1 MVEELKDA
9 SDIKKLIG
17 KNKGEE
23 DPLLVAQRFLN
34 IFRQLHIFDQKR
46 RDEFN
51 SMILSQTP
59 EIRGSFGLLPGGSVL
74 QEYVDELEISK
85 GIAKSNGSN
94 IVSPSILEQTQKE
107 SPLAKI
113 KNAQQQASSSAQVNI
128 SGDAKLVADASF
140 AQVLSQSVSNALM
153 AANASKEDNFD
164 KLAEAI
170 KENSGNGK
178 IVPDEKFAAAMAR
191 AFSQALQYSD
201 AGKKA
206 DIKELIAAVRE
217 SRKIELPEGVSFGG
231 GNNTPKQLISDESAF
246 AKTIAMTV
254 AKVIQDS
261 NNNANLSS
269 EIKDLASAVRESRK
283 IEFPEGF
290 SWGNT
295 STINSSAPLI
305 SDEAAFAKTIAE
317 AMAKVINVG
326 TNVATSSPDIKELIN
341 AIRENNN
348 SNAEAISKAMISGLG
363 PLLNSLEKNKNTIAT
378 PTRISL
384 NADND
389 FSEIIAKAFAQTFEI
404 SEKKH
409 QEQTERLIAGFQE
422 ALSKDKNN
430 TFETKNNKGKQF
442 NQQQTVSIANEQL
455 EKITQDFT
463 KTLQSIN
470 DSRKSENREISQAI
484 KETSKELA
492 QMFAKHNKGY
502 IAPTQDK
509 EMINEIISQ
518 VAQVQ
523 SNIFQEMSKQQTTEL
538 SSIISLALKE
548 SQKTSVDTI
557 VSAVSKLQSSRSI
570 FNFANHQTFE
580 DMSKASSNIETWED
594 GGITETTKDIK
605 ITTKDKK
612 SSVDKYIKSAFERSS
627 STDDNS
633 PVSGADWGFSTEDDN
648 TTAIAYDENTAIS
661 SNDKE
666 WEYETNESGE
676 PQGLEGED
684 WEWEYEEDGEVTGTE
699 GEDWEWEY
707 EDSDADTAFTSS
719 EESWEYEENEVTESQ
734 GLEGEDW
741 EWEYEEDNDN
751 TFENTQKVNQDDIN
765 IATPMLTE
773 VSSEDSQATT
783 KNTISVNEP
792 PFADK
797 GEIVIAE
804 LRNKQNFAD
813 PYLMDNVGV

>member
-1 MVEELKDA
+1 LVEELKDA

-23 DPLLVAQRFLN
+23 DPILVAQRFLN

-51 SMILSQTP
+51 SMILSQP
-59 EIRGSFGLLPGGSVL
+59 AEIRGAFGLLPGGSVL

-85 GIAKSNGSN
+85 GMAKSNTYN
-94 IVSPSILEQTQKE
+94 AVSSSILSSAQEKE

-113 KNAQQQASSSAQVNI
+113 KNAQQAASSAQVNI

-140 AQVLSQSVSNALM
+140 AQVLSQSVSSALM

-164 KLAEAI
+164 KLVEAI

-178 IVPDEKFAAAMAR
+178 IVPDEKFAAILAR

-206 DIKELIAAVRE
+206 DIKELINAVRE
-217 SRKIELPEGVSFGG
+217 SRKIEWPEGISLGG
-231 GNNTPKQLISDESAF
+231 ANSAPTQLIADEVSF
-246 AKTIAMTV
+246 AKTIAATV
-254 AKVIQDS
+254 AKIVQDS
-261 NNNANLSS
+261 QNNSNLSS
-269 EIKDLASAVRESRK
+269 EIKDLAAAVRESRK

-290 SWGNT
+290 SLGNT
-295 STINSSAPLI
+295 STISSSAPLI
-305 SDEAAFAKTIAE
+305 SDETAFAKIIAE

-326 TNVATSSPDIKELIN
+326 SNAVTSSSDIKELIN

-348 SNAEAISKAMISGLG
+348 SNAEAISKAMVSGIS
-363 PLLNSLEKNKNTIAT
+363 PLINSLEKNKNAITA
-378 PTRISL
+378 PAKISL
-384 NADND
+384 DTDSN
-389 FSEIIAKAFAQTFEI
+389 FSEIIAKAFTQTFEI
-404 SEKKH
+404 SEKRH

-430 TFETKNNKGKQF
+430 SFETKNNKGKQL
-442 NQQQTVSIANEQL
+442 NQQQSSSIANEQL

-484 KETSKELA
+484 KETSKELL
-492 QMFAKHNKGY
+492 QMFAKHNTNKGY
-502 IAPTQDK
+502 IAQTQDK
-509 EMINEIISQ
+509 EMINEIITQ

-523 SNIFQEMSKQQTTEL
+523 SNIFQEMAKQQTTEL

-557 VSAVSKLQSSRSI
+557 VNAVNKLHSSHSI
-570 FNFANHQTFE
+570 FNFTTPKIFSDDIENIDDAEIPDNKQDT
-580 DMSKASSNIETWED
+580 SNDTISQ
-594 GGITETTKDIK
+594 ITV
-605 ITTKDKK
+605 KDKK
-612 SSVDKYIKSAFERSS
+612 SSVAKYIKSAFERSS
-627 STDDNS
+627 SIEETPTS
-633 PVSGADWGFSTEDDN
+633 SADWGFSTNEQHETITNNHDDN
-648 TTAIAYDENTAIS
+648 TTIVNNNS
-661 SNDKE
+661 E
-666 WEYETNESGE
+666 WEYEENDTDE

-684 WEWEYEEDGEVTGTE
+684 WEWEYEEDNEVSGTE

-707 EDSDADTAFTSS
+707 EENDTDISNTQS
-719 EESWEYEENEVTESQ
+719 EIYNYEENETLQQ

-741 EWEYEEDNDN
+741 EWEYEEDETTEEENISLSDAPIINSQNDEIQSFDN
-751 TFENTQKVNQDDIN
+751 TFAPIE
-765 IATPMLTE
+765 TPVFE
-773 VSSEDSQATT
+773 
-783 KNTISVNEP
+783 
-792 PFADK
+792 DK

-804 LRNKQNFAD
+804 LRNKQNFTD